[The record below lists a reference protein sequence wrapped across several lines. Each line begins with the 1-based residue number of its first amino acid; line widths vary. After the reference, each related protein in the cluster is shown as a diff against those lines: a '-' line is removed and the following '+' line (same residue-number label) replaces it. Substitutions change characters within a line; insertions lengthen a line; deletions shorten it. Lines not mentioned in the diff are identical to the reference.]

1 MKRANVLRLMCVLG
15 LIGSPVLAQ
24 GAPATP
30 TAAKATAPAK
40 SAAKP
45 VKKSAKGT
53 SKSSRATAQK
63 ASKSTTVA
71 SKPANTAGPRRLE
84 DIHIEGEVPV
94 PQVLFITARDQRR
107 FLESHHELYLRT
119 SRELGESTPLPARV
133 VLTPAPGAPGTPA
146 VTPATPAATKDA
158 R

>member
-1 MKRANVLRLMCVLG
+1 MTRATVLRLMCVLG

-30 TAAKATAPAK
+30 AAAKATAPAK

-45 VKKSAKGT
+45 VKKSAP
-53 SKSSRATAQK
+53 KSARATAQK
-63 ASKSTTVA
+63 APKSTTVA
-71 SKPANTAGPRRLE
+71 SKPAGTAGPRRLE

-146 VTPATPAATKDA
+146 TTPATPAANKDA

>member
-1 MKRANVLRLMCVLG
+1 VRRLNLVHLV
-15 LIGSPVLAQ
+15 SVLALIVAPALAL

-30 TAAKATAPAK
+30 TAAKASAPAK
-40 SAAKP
+40 STAKP
-45 VKKSAKGT
+45 GKKT
-53 SKSSRATAQK
+53 SKAAPKSSRATAQK
-63 ASKSTTVA
+63 TSRSTTAA
-71 SKPANTAGPRRLE
+71 SAPAGTAGPRRLE

-133 VLTPAPGAPGTPA
+133 VLTLAPGAPGTPA
-146 VTPATPAATKDA
+146 TTPPAAKDA

>member
-1 MKRANVLRLMCVLG
+1 MRRLNLVRLVCVLA
-15 LIGSPVLAQ
+15 LVVAPVLAH
-24 GAPATP
+24 GAAST
-30 TAAKATAPAK
+30 T
-40 SAAKP
+40 AKP
-45 VKKSAKGT
+45 GAT
-53 SKSSRATAQK
+53 KSSQKSGAKKPRATAQK
-63 ASKSTTVA
+63 APRSATAARAPSG
-71 SKPANTAGPRRLE
+71 TAGPRRLE

-133 VLTPAPGAPGTPA
+133 VLTPA
-146 VTPATPAATKDA
+146 TKDA

>member
-1 MKRANVLRLMCVLG
+1 MRRLNLVHLVSVLA
-15 LIGSPVLAQ
+15 LIVAPVLAQ
-24 GAPATP
+24 GAASGTSTGTKVSAPAKSSAKATAKSP
-30 TAAKATAPAK
+30 KSPSKKATTAQKAPSSTTAAKAPA
-40 SAAKP
+40 
-45 VKKSAKGT
+45 G
-53 SKSSRATAQK
+53 
-63 ASKSTTVA
+63 
-71 SKPANTAGPRRLE
+71 TAGPRRLE

-146 VTPATPAATKDA
+146 TTPPAAKDA

>member
-1 MKRANVLRLMCVLG
+1 MKRLNLVHLVCVLA
-15 LIGSPVLAQ
+15 LVVAPALAH
-24 GAPATP
+24 GATP
-30 TAAKATAPAK
+30 TKAKPSSTKSSQK
-40 SAAKP
+40 SAS
-45 VKKSAKGT
+45 KK
-53 SKSSRATAQK
+53 SRATAQK
-63 ASKSTTVA
+63 TQKATAAKA
-71 SKPANTAGPRRLE
+71 PAGTAGPRRLE

-133 VLTPAPGAPGTPA
+133 VLTPAPGAPAAPS
-146 VTPATPAATKDA
+146 ATPPATKDA

>member
-1 MKRANVLRLMCVLG
+1 MKRANVLCLMCVLG
-15 LIGSPVLAQ
+15 LIVAPVVAH

-45 VKKSAKGT
+45 GKKA

-63 ASKSTTVA
+63 APKSTTVA
-71 SKPANTAGPRRLE
+71 SKPAGTAGPRRLE

-94 PQVLFITARDQRR
+94 PQVLFITAR
-107 FLESHHELYLRT
+107 EPS
-119 SRELGESTPLPARV
+119 LGPC
-133 VLTPAPGAPGTPA
+133 AP
-146 VTPATPAATKDA
+146 
-158 R
+158 

>member
-1 MKRANVLRLMCVLG
+1 MKRMNLVRLMCVLA
-15 LIGSPVLAQ
+15 IVVAPVLAQ
-24 GAPATP
+24 GAATP
-30 TAAKATAPAK
+30 TAKPTATKSSQKSASKKPRAAVQKTQKATA
-40 SAAKP
+40 AKP
-45 VKKSAKGT
+45 
-53 SKSSRATAQK
+53 
-63 ASKSTTVA
+63 
-71 SKPANTAGPRRLE
+71 PAGTAGPRRLE

-133 VLTPAPGAPGTPA
+133 VLTPAPGAPA
-146 VTPATPAATKDA
+146 APATTPPATKDA